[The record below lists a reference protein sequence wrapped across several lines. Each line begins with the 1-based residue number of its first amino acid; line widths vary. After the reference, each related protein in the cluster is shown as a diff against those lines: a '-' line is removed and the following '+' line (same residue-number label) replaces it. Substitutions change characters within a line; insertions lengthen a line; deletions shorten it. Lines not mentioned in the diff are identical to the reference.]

1 MRRGVLALRQR
12 LAQLTLAE
20 VRALAAGRPSLMDFL
35 GLLAQDGAV
44 LDWVQFR
51 AHILAERMGEFRA
64 AVQEAGGRDKV
75 FGSDVF
81 PASTGLLGGHW
92 YGKWEQATDFLT
104 GGSSH
109 GGVVGWATG
118 VTNLAREW
126 TAALC
131 RHAQGLDE
139 SEVLALVW
147 RMFGV
152 EDLDLPETAAGVAE
166 GPLPIA
172 ALYEREV
179 ARLKAQTSGAVP
191 LYPPISAGAA
201 PELVRALGEAA
212 GTRVRRVFVYG
223 QCTRTRSRC
232 GCLDEAL
239 AECGV
244 IWTASVGF
252 EFEEIAQVAT

>member
-1 MRRGVLALRQR
+1 M
-12 LAQLTLAE
+12 
-20 VRALAAGRPSLMDFL
+20 
-35 GLLAQDGAV
+35 
-44 LDWVQFR
+44 QFR

-64 AVQEAGGRDKV
+64 AVQAAGGRDKV

-172 ALYEREV
+172 APVR
-179 ARLKAQTSGAVP
+179 AGSGSLK
-191 LYPPISAGAA
+191 SADQWDGAA
-201 PELVRALGEAA
+201 VSAPLSGLLSAPRTGAGFGGGGGRA
-212 GTRVRRVFVYG
+212 RVRRMFVYG
-223 QCTRTRSRC
+223 QCRGRGAGAGIGGGFGGS
-232 GCLDEAL
+232 
-239 AECGV
+239 GV
-244 IWTASVGF
+244 IWRYRT
-252 EFEEIAQVAT
+252 IAFFNY

>member
-1 MRRGVLALRQR
+1 
-12 LAQLTLAE
+12 
-20 VRALAAGRPSLMDFL
+20 
-35 GLLAQDGAV
+35 
-44 LDWVQFR
+44 
-51 AHILAERMGEFRA
+51 MGEFRT

-92 YGKWEQATDFLT
+92 YGKWEEATDFLT

-152 EDLDLPETAAGVAE
+152 EDLDLPETVAGVAE
-166 GPLPIA
+166 ESFADRRPVRAG
-172 ALYEREV
+172 
-179 ARLKAQTSGAVP
+179 SGA
-191 LYPPISAGAA
+191 LKSADQWDGAA
-201 PELVRALGEAA
+201 VSASFSGSGPRVGTGFGRGSGRA
-212 GTRVRRVFVYG
+212 RVRRVFVYG
-223 QCTRTRSRC
+223 QCRGRETGAGIGGGFGGSGVRSLNC
-232 GCLDEAL
+232 FG
-239 AECGV
+239 
-244 IWTASVGF
+244 
-252 EFEEIAQVAT
+252 